1 MEGNSCLSKPIL
13 ETCVFAKGRVNFH
26 HSNIAGTGWV
36 LPESDVEM
44 AQQVSAENQ
53 LLVLSRL
60 TRNEE
65 MQGPGELKGGWQDSA
80 VKSRAVPILEGCRW
94 TDWNH

>member
-1 MEGNSCLSKPIL
+1 M
-13 ETCVFAKGRVNFH
+13 
-26 HSNIAGTGWV
+26 

-53 LLVLSRL
+53 LLVLGRL
-60 TRNEE
+60 IRNEE

-94 TDWNH
+94 ADWDH